1 MKKKASPILAVILLI
16 VVVILMLAGK
26 TVIERYVPSKEKAN
40 LKEYFELKEAEDTAV
55 ITDHMK
61 QDTTAK
67 LVAGKIYVEYGFLQD
82 HLNQRFYWDANENKL
97 LYTTPQEVIS
107 VDAGSSEYYA
117 AKEKHSEEYTIV
129 YADAD
134 KAYVALDFVK
144 KYTNL
149 EYKMFKKPNR
159 IMITKTWDEIVT
171 ASIKKDTELRVKGG
185 IKSPILRELEK
196 SEKITIV
203 EEGKKWTKVCTTD
216 GYIGYVKNRCIGK
229 TATEQLVSDF
239 KEPEFKHLLKKDKI
253 NMAWH
258 QVTEQ
263 AANSSIAQVLSATK
277 GVNVISPTWF
287 YLNDNAGGIKSLA
300 SSDYV
305 TYAHQHNVEV
315 WGLVSNLENPEV
327 DTTKV
332 LTHTSSR
339 ENLTNNLISMA
350 IQYGLDGINVDME
363 ALEKEAGDGYIQFI
377 RELSIK
383 CEKNDIILSVDNYVP
398 SSYTAFYNRSEQAD
412 FADYVIIMGY
422 DEHYKGSE
430 EAGSVASIDFV
441 KKGIKD
447 TLKEV
452 PKEQIILGMPFYTRL
467 WKETEGEGDK
477 VTVTS
482 EVVKMNVQQ
491 TVVNNSG
498 ATQKW
503 SDKYGQYY
511 LEYKQDG
518 ATYKMWMEEEKSI
531 EQKLK
536 AVKSADIAGTS
547 VWKLGMENA
556 SVWDTIIKYV
566 N

>member
-1 MKKKASPILAVILLI
+1 MKKKTSPILAVMLLVI
-16 VVVILMLAGK
+16 VVILMLAGK
-26 TVIERYVPSKEKAN
+26 AVIERYVPSKEKAD
-40 LKEYFELKEAEDTAV
+40 LKEYFQLTEAEDTAV
-55 ITDHMK
+55 IVDNAK

-67 LVAGKIYVEYGFLQD
+67 LVAGKIYVEYEFLQD
-82 HLNQRFYWDANENKL
+82 SLNQRFYWDANENKL
-97 LYTTPQEVIS
+97 LYTTPKEVIS
-107 VDAGSSEYYA
+107 VNAGSSDYYV
-117 AKEKHSEEYTIV
+117 AKEKHTENYTIV

-159 IMITKTWDEIVT
+159 IMITRTWGEIVT
-171 ASIKKDTELRVKGG
+171 APIKKDTELRIKGG
-185 IKSPILRELEK
+185 IKSPILKNLEK
-196 SEKITIV
+196 DEKVTIV
-203 EEGKKWTKVCTTD
+203 EEGKKWTKVCTSD
-216 GYIGYVKNRCIGK
+216 GYIGYVKNRRIGK
-229 TATEQLVSDF
+229 TETEKLTSDF
-239 KEPEFKHLLKKDKI
+239 KEPEFTHLLKKEKI

-258 QVTEQ
+258 QVTEE
-263 AANSSIAQVLSATK
+263 AANSSLAEVLSATK

-287 YLNDNAGGIKSLA
+287 YLNDNEGGIKSLA

-315 WGLVSNLENPEV
+315 WALVSNLENPDV

-350 IQYGLDGINVDME
+350 IQYDLDGINVDIE
-363 ALEKEAGDGYIQFI
+363 ALAAEAGDGYIQFI

-398 SSYTAFYNRSEQAD
+398 SSYTAFYNRAEQAL

-422 DEHYKGSE
+422 DEHYKGSAK
-430 EAGSVASIDFV
+430 AGSVASIDFV
-441 KKGIKD
+441 KKGIED

-452 PKEQIILGMPFYTRL
+452 PKEQVILGMPFYTRL
-467 WKETEGEGDK
+467 WKEAPGEGDK

-482 EVVKMNVQQ
+482 EVVRMNAQQ
-491 TVVNNSG
+491 TVINNSG
-498 ATQKW
+498 AVQKW

-511 LEYKQDG
+511 LEYTQDG
-518 ATYKMWMEEEKSI
+518 STYKMWMEEEKSI

-536 AVKSADIAGTS
+536 AAKSAKLAGTA